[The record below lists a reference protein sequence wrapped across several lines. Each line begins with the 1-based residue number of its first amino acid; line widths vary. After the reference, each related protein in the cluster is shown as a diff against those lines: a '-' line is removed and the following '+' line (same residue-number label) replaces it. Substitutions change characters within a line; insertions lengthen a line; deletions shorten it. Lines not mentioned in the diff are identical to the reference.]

1 LIHHPL
7 IIAPIGARRQGLLTE
22 RLRCTGVAMVHCMSL
37 RQSGRSRSFSAAPD
51 AAGRSGVIE
60 MSWRDHLKIHPA
72 ADLFPLM
79 PPEELQALA
88 DDIKANGIRVPPES
102 YIDEDGK
109 YWLLDGRNRL
119 DAMECRQA
127 QPGPAQGDL
136 L

>member
-1 LIHHPL
+1 
-7 IIAPIGARRQGLLTE
+7 
-22 RLRCTGVAMVHCMSL
+22 
-37 RQSGRSRSFSAAPD
+37 
-51 AAGRSGVIE
+51 